1 MGGDH
6 GLRGSVPALG
16 STASGI
22 GGAVATPL
30 IPVDCGISG
39 RGRRRGTPR
48 ITLSMM
54 LGSPL
59 DPSWGGG
66 RGKAM

>member
-1 MGGDH
+1 MGDDQ
-6 GLRGSVPALG
+6 GLRGSVPAIG
-16 STASGI
+16 YTASGI

-30 IPVDCGISG
+30 TPAGCGISG
-39 RGRRRGTPR
+39 RGRRGGTLR
-48 ITLSMM
+48 IILSMM
-54 LGSPL
+54 IGSPL